1 MCNKEQHTED
11 LQLYKDQLEERCS
24 QLEHEKN
31 RIKHETT
38 VVWFHNVIIYAL
50 HGWKFSQHR
59 IFAV

>member
-1 MCNKEQHTED
+1 MCYKEQHTED

-38 VVWFHNVIIYAL
+38 VV
-50 HGWKFSQHR
+50 
-59 IFAV
+59 